1 MYLKSLVL
9 KGFKSFADRSVL
21 ALEPG
26 IIAVVGPNGSG
37 KSNISDAVLWVL
49 GERNAKH
56 LRGQAMEDVI
66 FAGSSARKSVGIAE
80 VDLVLDN
87 SDGTLPV
94 DFDEVAVTRRMYR
107 SGESEYLINGVVARR
122 MDVLDILHD
131 SGLGTG
137 THSIISQGS
146 LDSILQSKPEDRRAL
161 IEEAA
166 GVLKHKQRKAKSE
179 RKLAAMD
186 AHLARV
192 KDVAAE
198 VERQLGPLERKAKRA
213 RTYQGLA
220 DELADLSLSLAVDD
234 LRTLRRG
241 WDDALARERA
251 LEAELEEKRA
261 AIAQAEAAAEELQEK
276 IRRESVDAGELA
288 RRHRRASSAVERF
301 DGATLL
307 LHEKRRA
314 AQSYEAELRVTL
326 EANAAKRAQAEADRA
341 QAVEQ
346 LAEVQRDR
354 EQADANVARLAYEQ
368 SENAQKRR
376 LLEREAEE
384 LERAKRDGE
393 RAQEQ
398 ARRELAE
405 TQEALTSGLA
415 HVKLIEGH
423 GKELELQLERAKGE
437 AVSLAEAATQ
447 AGQALEALVEAE
459 GAARARVG
467 EALGARETARGALD
481 EARDA
486 ASLLA
491 SEIKGLEEVERASAA
506 VCPARA
512 WLMDHAV
519 DLDVNLAPIAHVVRA
534 SAGFE
539 ALVER
544 LLGADVS
551 ALLVDD
557 AARANAVA
565 AALAAR
571 DEQGE
576 VVLVPRAGE
585 ARRACPARE
594 AAAAGLGRAL
604 VDELAY
610 ADEDAAAVE
619 ALLGD
624 VAVCDDVDAAF
635 AVAAALAARDE
646 QGEVVLVPR
655 AGEAR
660 RACPAREAAAAGLG
674 RALVDELAY
683 ADEDAAAVEAL
694 LGDVAVCD
702 DVDAAFAAHARGA
715 EGVRFVTRGGC
726 VVWPNGKVTLG
737 AAAVDD
743 EEGVLARARR
753 LEELRAQLRAA
764 ESERA
769 SAEERAAAA
778 EEALRAAQGESLRL
792 SQELAELR
800 GKTDSARA
808 EARRAEEKLAAVRR
822 EFEDIERQRGEAER
836 TVAQARPSVE
846 ALGQKLAALKQEL
859 ESAAARYEEAQEAV
873 VPLRKEAA
881 RLRDALSE
889 AKLKAATLSERQT
902 YTSRVVDAR
911 TRDLEAVASS
921 DAEARES
928 LVKKQ
933 VAQRRIE
940 PLLALFEE
948 LVASARRWTRDLE
961 EAATAAQDSSTGLH
975 NAVNEAR
982 ARARAAHDAFDDAN
996 ARLSAARVDK
1006 GRLEV
1011 QVDAAVNAIVHDC
1024 KVPLDRALETPELED
1039 RGATEDAAFKLRRRI
1054 ANMGTINPDAAEEY
1068 EQLKTRY
1075 DYLAAQLSDLDGA
1088 RRSLAKIVRVIDARM
1103 KDDFVRTFD
1112 AVNKNFSEI
1121 FAVLFPGGSAELTLV
1136 DPDDLENTGVEV
1148 TAQPRGKR
1156 ITKMMLMSGGEKSL
1170 TALALLFAVYRIR
1183 TTPFYILDEVEA
1195 ALDDSNLRRLTMY
1208 LDTLRDTTQLIM
1220 ITHQRRTME
1229 MADMLFGV
1237 SMQADG
1243 VTKVVSQKLENALRH
1258 AE

>member
-94 DFDEVAVTRRMYR
+94 NFDEVAVTRRMYR

-220 DELADLSLSLAVDD
+220 DELAELSLALAVDD

-241 WDDALARERA
+241 WDEAAARERA

-341 QAVEQ
+341 QAAEQ

-354 EQADANVARLAYEQ
+354 EQADATVARLASEQ
-368 SENAQKRR
+368 SENARR
-376 LLEREAEE
+376 RRELEREAEE

-423 GKELELQLERAKGE
+423 GKELELQLERAQAE

-447 AGQALEALVEAE
+447 AGQALEALAEAE
-459 GAARARVG
+459 GAARERVG

-491 SEIKGLEEVERASAA
+491 
-506 VCPARA
+506 
-512 WLMDHAV
+512 
-519 DLDVNLAPIAHVVRA
+519 
-534 SAGFE
+534 
-539 ALVER
+539 
-544 LLGADVS
+544 
-551 ALLVDD
+551 
-557 AARANAVA
+557 
-565 AALAAR
+565 
-571 DEQGE
+571 
-576 VVLVPRAGE
+576 
-585 ARRACPARE
+585 
-594 AAAAGLGRAL
+594 
-604 VDELAY
+604 
-610 ADEDAAAVE
+610 
-619 ALLGD
+619 
-624 VAVCDDVDAAF
+624 
-635 AVAAALAARDE
+635 
-646 QGEVVLVPR
+646 
-655 AGEAR
+655 
-660 RACPAREAAAAGLG
+660 
-674 RALVDELAY
+674 
-683 ADEDAAAVEAL
+683 
-694 LGDVAVCD
+694 
-702 DVDAAFAAHARGA
+702 
-715 EGVRFVTRGGC
+715 
-726 VVWPNGKVTLG
+726 
-737 AAAVDD
+737 
-743 EEGVLARARR
+743 
-753 LEELRAQLRAA
+753 
-764 ESERA
+764 
-769 SAEERAAAA
+769 
-778 EEALRAAQGESLRL
+778 
-792 SQELAELR
+792 
-800 GKTDSARA
+800 
-808 EARRAEEKLAAVRR
+808 
-822 EFEDIERQRGEAER
+822 
-836 TVAQARPSVE
+836 
-846 ALGQKLAALKQEL
+846 
-859 ESAAARYEEAQEAV
+859 
-873 VPLRKEAA
+873 
-881 RLRDALSE
+881 
-889 AKLKAATLSERQT
+889 
-902 YTSRVVDAR
+902 
-911 TRDLEAVASS
+911 
-921 DAEARES
+921 
-928 LVKKQ
+928 
-933 VAQRRIE
+933 
-940 PLLALFEE
+940 
-948 LVASARRWTRDLE
+948 
-961 EAATAAQDSSTGLH
+961 
-975 NAVNEAR
+975 
-982 ARARAAHDAFDDAN
+982 
-996 ARLSAARVDK
+996 
-1006 GRLEV
+1006 
-1011 QVDAAVNAIVHDC
+1011 
-1024 KVPLDRALETPELED
+1024 
-1039 RGATEDAAFKLRRRI
+1039 
-1054 ANMGTINPDAAEEY
+1054 
-1068 EQLKTRY
+1068 
-1075 DYLAAQLSDLDGA
+1075 
-1088 RRSLAKIVRVIDARM
+1088 
-1103 KDDFVRTFD
+1103 
-1112 AVNKNFSEI
+1112 
-1121 FAVLFPGGSAELTLV
+1121 
-1136 DPDDLENTGVEV
+1136 
-1148 TAQPRGKR
+1148 
-1156 ITKMMLMSGGEKSL
+1156 
-1170 TALALLFAVYRIR
+1170 
-1183 TTPFYILDEVEA
+1183 
-1195 ALDDSNLRRLTMY
+1195 
-1208 LDTLRDTTQLIM
+1208 
-1220 ITHQRRTME
+1220 
-1229 MADMLFGV
+1229 
-1237 SMQADG
+1237 
-1243 VTKVVSQKLENALRH
+1243 
-1258 AE
+1258 